1 MTRTR
6 QTPAERLAATDRDQL
21 LADITARSDWDQ
33 HLVEQAVLI
42 YGLDH
47 AEWSCNGL
55 RDLLPP
61 LAAGYLGSAINSLRT
76 AGIIEHTGRMVPS
89 TNPTTHGHRIAIW
102 RLSLKGHVIA
112 AARPNG
118 NAGEVAA

>member
-1 MTRTR
+1 MPRR
-6 QTPAERLAATDRDQL
+6 LTPAERLAASSRDQL

-33 HLVEQAVLI
+33 HLVEQAILI
-42 YGLDH
+42 YGLEH

-61 LAAGYLGSAINSLRT
+61 LAAGYLGAAINSLRT

-102 RLSLKGHVIA
+102 RLSLKGHAIA
-112 AARPNG
+112 AARPG
-118 NAGEVAA
+118 RAAGEVAA